1 MLNIALPQNA
11 VTWLWRWV
19 IVGPEVFL
27 YIENIHIYTIS
38 SVSSKFK
45 HNILY
50 SSIHI
55 FIYLYIYIYLFTC
68 KTEKYRIFPKKK
80 QKTEKFRRKTK
91 TGQFFRVTH
100 GVSYEKSIPFQ
111 IFWKVK
117 RIFDDMVFKTSCPVR
132 HTTRPRGII

>member
-19 IVGPEVFL
+19 IVGPEVFP

-55 FIYLYIYIYLFTC
+55 SIYLYIYIYLFTG

-80 QKTEKFRRKTK
+80 QKTEKFPIKTK
-91 TGQFFRVTH
+91 TGQFPAKA
-100 GVSYEKSIPFQ
+100 EKSIPFQ

-117 RIFDDMVFKTSCPVR
+117 RIFEDIVFKTSYPVR
-132 HTTRPRGII
+132 HTTPSRGII